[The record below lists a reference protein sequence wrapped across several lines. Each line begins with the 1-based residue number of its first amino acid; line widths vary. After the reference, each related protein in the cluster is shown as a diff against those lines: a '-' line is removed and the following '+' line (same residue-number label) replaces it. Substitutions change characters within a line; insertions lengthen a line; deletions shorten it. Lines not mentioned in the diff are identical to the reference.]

1 MYKKYY
7 QHFLN
12 HNKGKLHFAS
22 HSHHYWPDVTKEA
35 VIQCWED
42 SAKLV
47 DDKWNK
53 WFSEEI
59 PAAQK
64 HISKILNFSRPD
76 DIAFGSNVHGFIN
89 RLYSC
94 LDPKKKKR
102 ILTTDSEFHSFERQL
117 KRWLE
122 DKDVTVDRIK
132 VSTKE
137 DFLNFENQITKLI
150 DENFYEMIYLSTGFF
165 NSGLQLKAQWIE
177 KLLSKIS
184 QDTLIVLD
192 SYHTFAAVPFDMSKL
207 EDRVFFLGGSYKYA
221 QGGEGACFMTLPKDC
236 KLRPRDTGW
245 FAHFEGLS
253 GEMGEKIGYSNG
265 GLRFW
270 GATMDMNAI
279 YRFNASWDLFE
290 NIGLDINKIH
300 NYIQQLQKEFIG
312 KLPDQLKTKL
322 INQDLDLQGHFL
334 TFQFDSN
341 QEASDFYNQLK
352 SNDVITDFRDNRL
365 RFGFGLYQEQEDIG
379 KITYF

>member
-12 HNKGKLHFAS
+12 HNKDKLHFAS

-47 DDKWNK
+47 DDKWDK
-53 WFSEEI
+53 WFSEDI
-59 PAAQK
+59 PVAQK
-64 HISKILNFSRPD
+64 YISKILNFSRPD

-117 KRWLE
+117 RRWLE
-122 DKDVTVDRIK
+122 DDDVVVDRIK
-132 VSTKE
+132 VSTKS
-137 DFLNFENQITKLI
+137 DFFNFEEQITKLVE
-150 DENFYEMIYLSTGFF
+150 ENFYEMIYISTGFF

-177 KLLSKIS
+177 KILPKIS
-184 QDTLIVLD
+184 PDTLIVLD
-192 SYHTFAAVPFDMSKL
+192 GYHTFAAVPFNMSKL

-221 QGGEGACFMTLPKDC
+221 QGGEGACFMTIPRDC

-245 FAHFEGLS
+245 FANFEGLS
-253 GEMGEKIGYSNG
+253 GEMGKKIGYSSG

-270 GATMDMNAI
+270 GATMDMSAI
-279 YRFNASWDLFE
+279 YRFNASWELFGK
-290 NIGLDINKIH
+290 IGIDINKIH
-300 NYIQQLQKEFIG
+300 HYIQQLQTEFIE

-322 INQDLDLQGHFL
+322 VNQDLDLQGHFL

-352 SNDVITDFRDNRL
+352 SNNVITDFRDNRL
-365 RFGFGLYQEQEDIG
+365 RFGFGLYQELEDIG
-379 KITYF
+379 EITYF